1 MNILIKVFKM
11 PFIIVSVLFIGILI
25 FGATA
30 FLDLFNIA
38 KRVFKPTK
46 E

>member
-1 MNILIKVFKM
+1 MNILINVFKM

-25 FGATA
+25 FSATA

-38 KRVFKPTK
+38 KDFFNPIK

>member
-1 MNILIKVFKM
+1 MSILIKVFKI
-11 PFIIVSVLFIGILI
+11 PFIVVSLLFIGLLI
-25 FGATA
+25 FGATT

-38 KRVFKPTK
+38 KDFLNPTK

>member
-1 MNILIKVFKM
+1 MNILIKAFKI
-11 PFIIVSVLFIGILI
+11 PFIVTGGLFIGILI
-25 FGATA
+25 FSFTT

-38 KRVFKPTK
+38 KDFFNLIK